1 MLAVDVTMKA
11 ATISGY
17 PTKFVTEKLCPL
29 DLTVDDEV
37 ALFVHKN
44 GFASEVVRVRD
55 AQIGACMGVLQL
67 VHSSGV
73 EVVER
78 AVVEDAIIAETATG
92 SPTIHALNTTASAIE
107 SLTLS
112 CWCSSMGEI
121 RETAGNR
128 CSVAVVSA
136 IAGDLRMNPNQA
148 SFCRRS
154 TMLSVSVI
162 NMAMSVR
169 RRWRECANKRPLN
182 VCVYAAMSAASR
194 IRSGAG

>member
-1 MLAVDVTMKA
+1 MRRLARA
-11 ATISGY
+11 W
-17 PTKFVTEKLCPL
+17 
-29 DLTVDDEV
+29 
-37 ALFVHKN
+37 
-44 GFASEVVRVRD
+44 
-55 AQIGACMGVLQL
+55 ACC
-67 VHSSGV
+67 SWFT
-73 EVVER
+73 R
-78 AVVEDAIIAETATG
+78 AVVEDAIIAKTATG

-107 SLTLS
+107 SLMLS

-136 IAGDLRMNPNQA
+136 IAVDLRMNPNQA

-169 RRWRECANKRPLN
+169 RPWRECANKRPLN
-182 VCVYAAMSAASR
+182 VACTLRRASDR
-194 IRSGAG
+194 ERVSDKTEIP